1 MELPGAACIW
11 ASYSYSDKA
20 YVKLATPIVVALLLG
35 CPVVAAWMMLKHAA
49 AKRRA
54 RGTQGNGQ
62 PSTETDMQ
70 QEIMWRHRYDRTVD
84 VFWNNIVSSLE
95 RIQTSMLAHKFSVKL
110 SLTQGTRTDVLA
122 LPHLS
127 RNVTHYAANIHLPT
141 NLQKYLPYP
150 LHGGR

>member
-95 RIQTSMLAHKFSVKL
+95 RM
-110 SLTQGTRTDVLA
+110 
-122 LPHLS
+122 
-127 RNVTHYAANIHLPT
+127 
-141 NLQKYLPYP
+141 
-150 LHGGR
+150 